1 MRDGIFVKKLLTIL
15 FIVLACLLLC
25 SVISASVFAFNPF
38 QHIDGEDFGLISF
51 GLAMATVCL
60 VSAVLKA
67 RRLNHD
73 AVNKQRILSLFYCGW
88 QNSSYVYTSTAYNGS
103 AIT

>member
-1 MRDGIFVKKLLTIL
+1 VKKLLTIL
-15 FIVLACLLLC
+15 FIILACLLLC

-38 QHIDGEDFGLISF
+38 QHIDGEDFGLISLGF
-51 GLAMATVCL
+51 AMATVCL

-67 RRLNHD
+67 HRLNHD

-88 QNSSYVYTSTAYNGS
+88 QNSSYVYANRACDGST
-103 AIT
+103 IT